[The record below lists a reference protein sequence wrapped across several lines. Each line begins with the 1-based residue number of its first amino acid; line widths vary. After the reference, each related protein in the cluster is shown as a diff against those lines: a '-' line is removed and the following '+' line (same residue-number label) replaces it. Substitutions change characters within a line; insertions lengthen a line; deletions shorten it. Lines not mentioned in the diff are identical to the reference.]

1 MLSRTS
7 DAVVIISIVVIVLFA
22 IVYFTLFKSLYN
34 SKNRLITA
42 AMDDELVKKQIEIDY
57 KKYNKKER
65 NYSFYNYYLKRKA
78 HQRRCNVFA
87 TIFAAVLYIF
97 FLAVL
102 VAAIAIRVNGDQLFI
117 NGSSY
122 LVIKT
127 DSMETVNPK
136 NDYINANNLNDRIY
150 QYSLITI
157 KQKEEIEL
165 YDIVAFKIDDVIIV
179 HRVVEINEVD
189 GNLFYTCRGDANPAS
204 LFEEIDIPKDHILGV
219 YTGYQD
225 NLLGHFVIY
234 FQSGIGLISIIV
246 ALLVVLAYNHY
257 YNKIERLY
265 DDRYVVLISDG
276 SYDQKPNEENEQDV
290 EDNVSEVVEVVETT
304 DESPTEEALIEDNS
318 IEETSIQEEN
328 ENQELQEVENSS
340 DEQVLDDVNENNDN
354 LENENN
360 EAIVEISEEKEVE
373 VKEELP
379 NVEEDKQNENTI
391 VLPVDNEKT
400 KFDVGGYSYTYFA
413 KLSLADDDL
422 RNNYNTIKNKI
433 MSYGKVKNRFGK
445 QHETFTYNGNKLFMI
460 SVKGKNIHFNMHLDP
475 TTLDSKYF
483 IVDESNVRKYKEYPA
498 CLKVR
503 SDRSLKYAIE
513 LIEQVAK
520 DFELEIVSKFDYN
533 YLNEFPK
540 FSKEELIEKG
550 EIVKK

>member
-7 DAVVIISIVVIVLFA
+7 NAVVIISIVVIVLFA

-136 NDYINANNLNDRIY
+136 NDYISANNLNDRIY

-265 DDRYVVLISDG
+265 DDRYVILISDG
-276 SYDQKPNEENEQDV
+276 SYDQKSNEENIENKQDD

-304 DESPTEEALIEDNS
+304 DESLTEEAPIEDTS

-340 DEQVLDDVNENNDN
+340 EEHVLNEVNENNEN
-354 LENENN
+354 FENENN
-360 EAIVEISEEKEVE
+360 EAIVETSEEKEVE

-379 NVEEDKQNENTI
+379 NVKDKQ
-391 VLPVDNEKT
+391 NEKT

-433 MSYGKVKNRFGK
+433 MTYGKVKNRFGK

-475 TTLDSKYF
+475 TALDSKYF

-533 YLNEFPK
+533 YLSEFPK
-540 FSKEELIEKG
+540 FSKKELIEKG

>member
-102 VAAIAIRVNGDQLFI
+102 VTAIAIRVNGDQLFI

-157 KQKEEIEL
+157 KQKENIEL
-165 YDIVAFKIDDVIIV
+165 FDIVAFKVDDAIIV
-179 HRVVEINEVD
+179 HRVVEIKEIE
-189 GNLFYTCRGDANPAS
+189 GNLFYTCCGDANPAS
-204 LFEEIDIPKDHILGV
+204 LFEEIDIPKDYILGV

-265 DDRYVVLISDG
+265 DDRYVILISDG
-276 SYDQKPNEENEQDV
+276 SYDQKSNKENVETESTV
-290 EDNVSEVVEVVETT
+290 EDNVSEVSDEVE
-304 DESPTEEALIEDNS
+304 P
-318 IEETSIQEEN
+318 IEEVQNEETLAQEEN
-328 ENQELQEVENSS
+328 ENNGPQEVEN
-340 DEQVLDDVNENNDN
+340 
-354 LENENN
+354 
-360 EAIVEISEEKEVE
+360 
-373 VKEELP
+373 
-379 NVEEDKQNENTI
+379 
-391 VLPVDNEKT
+391 
-400 KFDVGGYSYTYFA
+400 
-413 KLSLADDDL
+413 
-422 RNNYNTIKNKI
+422 
-433 MSYGKVKNRFGK
+433 
-445 QHETFTYNGNKLFMI
+445 
-460 SVKGKNIHFNMHLDP
+460 
-475 TTLDSKYF
+475 
-483 IVDESNVRKYKEYPA
+483 
-498 CLKVR
+498 
-503 SDRSLKYAIE
+503 
-513 LIEQVAK
+513 
-520 DFELEIVSKFDYN
+520 
-533 YLNEFPK
+533 
-540 FSKEELIEKG
+540 
-550 EIVKK
+550 